1 MTDFR
6 TSLSE
11 VGKVLPIKQKTYSF
25 VLEKENNAHRG
36 NKQNTG
42 MRYQNCTVETST
54 ANISDIER
62 WIEVKSR
69 KRGANIIKCIE
80 LQLLIITLA
89 KNNQSSSQI
98 LETS

>member
-25 VLEKENNAHRG
+25 VLEKNNAHRG

-54 ANISDIER
+54 ANISDIEP

-89 KNNQSSSQI
+89 KNNLQQSKQQPN
-98 LETS
+98 T